1 MYKDQS
7 IVLPDSPTTVS
18 KLKELSVMF
27 TLLLY
32 DIIFSEAV
40 MAVTV
45 VERLTTELSGTT
57 VIL

>member
-7 IVLPDSPTTVS
+7 IVVPDSPTTVS
-18 KLKELSVMF
+18 KLEELSVMF